1 LQGTSSCLD
10 TYPVVSLHPTVV
22 VSGATGALGS
32 ATSAVLAGR
41 QARVIL
47 MARPSDRLDALVDD
61 LGGADNRVSQVPVDL
76 SSMSSVR
83 SAAREINRSGGH
95 IDALLNVAAVF
106 VSRYQRTSN
115 GFELMLATNYFG
127 PFLLT
132 NLLRDRLLGGGRVIT
147 VTAPSTTRVDMQRL
161 FAKDRFDAMHTFGAT
176 KALDLM
182 FTFELARRAKRWD
195 VRANAFH
202 PGLVRSEL
210 MREAPRPV
218 RTLARLVSRSAA
230 RAADDLA
237 ELAISPAHAGTTGW
251 FFKGAR
257 RIDPPKTLADE
268 AGHAELWSRT
278 AELVEMEIGGF

>member
-1 LQGTSSCLD
+1 
-10 TYPVVSLHPTVV
+10 VVSLHPTVV
-22 VSGATGALGS
+22 ISGATGALGA
-32 ATSAVLAGR
+32 ATAATLAQR
-41 QARVIL
+41 QARLIL
-47 MARPSDRLDALVDD
+47 MARPSDRLDALVES
-61 LGGADNRVSQVPVDL
+61 LGGAENRVSQVPVDL
-76 SSMSSVR
+76 ASMRSVR
-83 SAAREINRSGGH
+83 SAAREINRAGGH

-106 VSRYQRTSN
+106 VNRYQKTSD
-115 GFELMLATNYFG
+115 GFEQMLATNYFG

-147 VTAPSTTRVDMQRL
+147 VAAPSTTRVDMQRL
-161 FAKDRFDAMHTFGAT
+161 FSKDQFDAMHSFGAT

-195 VRANAFH
+195 VHANAFH

-218 RTLARLVSRSAA
+218 RALARLVSRSPE
-230 RAADDLA
+230 RAAQDLA

-257 RIDPPKTLADE
+257 RIDPPKTVVDE
-268 AGHAELWSRT
+268 AAQGALWRRT

>member
-1 LQGTSSCLD
+1 VD
-10 TYPVVSLHPTVV
+10 SLHPTVV
-22 VSGATGALGS
+22 LSGATGALGS
-32 ATSAVLAGR
+32 ATAAVLARR
-41 QARVIL
+41 QARVIV
-47 MARPSDRLDALVDD
+47 MARPSDRLDALVEG
-61 LGGADNRVSQVPVDL
+61 LGGADNRITQVPVDL

-83 SAAREINRSGGH
+83 SSAREINRAGGH
-95 IDALLNVAAVF
+95 IDALLNVAAAF
-106 VSRYQRTSN
+106 VSRYQKTSD

-161 FAKDRFDAMHTFGAT
+161 FSKDRFDAMHTFGAT

-218 RTLARLVSRSAA
+218 RSLARLVSRAPE
-230 RAADDLA
+230 RAGQDLA

-257 RIDPPKTLADE
+257 RIDPPKTVVEESAQT
-268 AGHAELWSRT
+268 ALWRRT

>member
-1 LQGTSSCLD
+1 MAA
-10 TYPVVSLHPTVV
+10 LHPTIVIT
-22 VSGATGALGS
+22 GATGAVGA
-32 ATSAVLAGR
+32 ATATTLAR
-41 QARVIL
+41 HQARLIL
-47 MARPSDRLDALVDD
+47 MARPSERLDALVER
-61 LGGADNRVSQVPVDL
+61 LGGAENRVSQVPVDL
-76 SSMSSVR
+76 ASMSSVR
-83 SAAREINRSGGH
+83 SAAREINRAGGH
-95 IDALLNVAAVF
+95 VDALLNVAAAF
-106 VSRYQRTSN
+106 VNRYQKTPD
-115 GFELMLATNYFG
+115 GFEHMLATNYFG

-161 FAKDRFDAMHTFGAT
+161 FSKDRFDAMHTFGAT

-218 RTLARLVSRSAA
+218 RTLARLVSHPAA

-257 RIDPPKTLADE
+257 RIDPPKTVVDE
-268 AGHAELWSRT
+268 ADQAALWRRT